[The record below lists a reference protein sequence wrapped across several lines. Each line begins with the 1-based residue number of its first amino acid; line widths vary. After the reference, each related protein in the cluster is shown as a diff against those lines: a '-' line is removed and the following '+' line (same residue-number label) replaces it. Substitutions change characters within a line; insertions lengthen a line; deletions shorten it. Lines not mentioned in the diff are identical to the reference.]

1 MKKLLLS
8 FAFFGASLM
17 AMAQTADEIIEKHI
31 AAIGGKENWKKVTS
45 MVMVGKL
52 NVMGR
57 DVDVTITGVHLKGS
71 RQDISVAGMNGY
83 SFTTPNNG
91 WNYMPFQGQTKPEP
105 MTADDVKEGLDDL
118 DLQGNLL
125 DYQAKGHTVE
135 LLGKEDV
142 EGTECFKLKITRKNS
157 GEQVVFIDPATYYII
172 RTVTKRKAMG
182 QEMDLS
188 VDVSDYREVN
198 GIKVPFSVSQQFGT
212 VVFTSIKVNE
222 AVDEKLFANPS

>member
-1 MKKLLLS
+1 
-8 FAFFGASLM
+8 
-17 AMAQTADEIIEKHI
+17 
-31 AAIGGKENWKKVTS
+31 
-45 MVMVGKL
+45 
-52 NVMGR
+52 
-57 DVDVTITGVHLKGS
+57 
-71 RQDISVAGMNGY
+71 
-83 SFTTPNNG
+83 
-91 WNYMPFQGQTKPEP
+91 

>member
-83 SFTTPNNG
+83 SHHPQQRLELYAFSGPN
-91 WNYMPFQGQTKPEP
+91 
-105 MTADDVKEGLDDL
+105 
-118 DLQGNLL
+118 
-125 DYQAKGHTVE
+125 QA
-135 LLGKEDV
+135 
-142 EGTECFKLKITRKNS
+142 R
-157 GEQVVFIDPATYYII
+157 TYDS
-172 RTVTKRKAMG
+172 R
-182 QEMDLS
+182 
-188 VDVSDYREVN
+188 
-198 GIKVPFSVSQQFGT
+198 
-212 VVFTSIKVNE
+212 
-222 AVDEKLFANPS
+222 